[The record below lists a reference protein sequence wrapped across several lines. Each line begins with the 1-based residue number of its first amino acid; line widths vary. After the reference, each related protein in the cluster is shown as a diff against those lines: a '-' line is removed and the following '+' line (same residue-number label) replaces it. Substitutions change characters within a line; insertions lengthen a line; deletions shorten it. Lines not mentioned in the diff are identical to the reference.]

1 MSLEEVG
8 LGVGDARPRDWRM
21 PRWVGSGRRRLDAV
35 TNVMRE
41 PDLRRLQLGS
51 TAFFLVDAMAMV
63 GLSVWAFDHGGASAV
78 GVLGLARLL
87 PGALALPFGAWA
99 ADRFPRRRVVTA
111 VFVAMCVTQTLIA
124 IALAA
129 HEPAFAVYL
138 LVAVSSVAATPYR
151 SAHLAMVPLVARTP
165 VELVAM
171 NVTAGTLE
179 GLATFAGPALAAV
192 FLLRAEPSF
201 VLAVTAIIAALGVVA
216 VSRVRV
222 GMDPSKALRR
232 TPDRPLVALIGGLT
246 ELRKN
251 SDLAIVVGCCVVQ
264 LLVRGFLMVLLVSV
278 SFDLLGLGSSGVG
291 WLAAMLGIGGIV
303 GGLGAVVLTGR
314 RRLGRPFALA
324 LCLWGLP
331 IVLIGVHPTT
341 AIVVVAL
348 LTIGVG
354 NALLDVSGLT
364 LIQRLGSDRSLGRV
378 FGVLFTVGIA
388 IGGVGALTAPVLVSA
403 LGLRVVLVVVGS
415 VLPLLALVLTPRFR
429 SIDDHSEPVP
439 QLLELFCD
447 IPLFAPLPPTSIEK
461 VAARCTT
468 SELPAGSVI
477 IAEGDR
483 GDHFYA
489 ILRGQVEVLR
499 AGLVETTLGPGD
511 HFGEIALVRDIN
523 RTASVVALTD
533 VKVAALGASEFLDAL
548 TSSEDAYGIA
558 WTTTAEM
565 LDGHAPVS
573 D

>member
-1 MSLEEVG
+1 M
-8 LGVGDARPRDWRM
+8 
-21 PRWVGSGRRRLDAV
+21 
-35 TNVMRE
+35 
-41 PDLRRLQLGS
+41 
-51 TAFFLVDAMAMV
+51 
-63 GLSVWAFDHGGASAV
+63 
-78 GVLGLARLL
+78 
-87 PGALALPFGAWA
+87 
-99 ADRFPRRRVVTA
+99 
-111 VFVAMCVTQTLIA
+111 
-124 IALAA
+124 
-129 HEPAFAVYL
+129 
-138 LVAVSSVAATPYR
+138 
-151 SAHLAMVPLVARTP
+151 
-165 VELVAM
+165 
-171 NVTAGTLE
+171 
-179 GLATFAGPALAAV
+179 
-192 FLLRAEPSF
+192 
-201 VLAVTAIIAALGVVA
+201 
-216 VSRVRV
+216 
-222 GMDPSKALRR
+222 
-232 TPDRPLVALIGGLT
+232 
-246 ELRKN
+246 
-251 SDLAIVVGCCVVQ
+251 GCCVVQ

-364 LIQRLGSDRSLGRV
+364 LIQRLGSDRTLGRV

-415 VLPLLALVLTPRFR
+415 VLPLLALVLTPRFG
-429 SIDDHSEPVP
+429 SLDDHSEPVP
-439 QLLELFCD
+439 ELLELFCD

-477 IAEGDR
+477 VTEGDR
-483 GDHFYA
+483 GDRFYA

>member
-1 MSLEEVG
+1 M
-8 LGVGDARPRDWRM
+8 
-21 PRWVGSGRRRLDAV
+21 
-35 TNVMRE
+35 
-41 PDLRRLQLGS
+41 
-51 TAFFLVDAMAMV
+51 
-63 GLSVWAFDHGGASAV
+63 
-78 GVLGLARLL
+78 
-87 PGALALPFGAWA
+87 
-99 ADRFPRRRVVTA
+99 
-111 VFVAMCVTQTLIA
+111 
-124 IALAA
+124 
-129 HEPAFAVYL
+129 
-138 LVAVSSVAATPYR
+138 
-151 SAHLAMVPLVARTP
+151 
-165 VELVAM
+165 
-171 NVTAGTLE
+171 
-179 GLATFAGPALAAV
+179 
-192 FLLRAEPSF
+192 
-201 VLAVTAIIAALGVVA
+201 
-216 VSRVRV
+216 
-222 GMDPSKALRR
+222 RR

-264 LLVRGFLMVLLVSV
+264 LLVRGFLTVLLVSV

-348 LTIGVG
+348 FTIGVG

-388 IGGVGALTAPVLVSA
+388 IGGVGALAAPVLVSA
-403 LGLRVVLVVVGS
+403 LGLRVVLVVVGAI
-415 VLPLLALVLTPRFR
+415 LPMLALVLMPRLR
-429 SIDDHSEPVP
+429 SLDDRSEPVP
-439 QLLELFCD
+439 ELLELFCD

-477 IAEGDR
+477 ITEGDR

-499 AGLVETTLGPGD
+499 AGFVESDAGSRRPLRRDRVGARHQPHRVRRRPDRREGGD
-511 HFGEIALVRDIN
+511 ARLDGVPRRVDEQRGRVRDCVDDDS
-523 RTASVVALTD
+523 RDAGRSRAGQRLTD
-533 VKVAALGASEFLDAL
+533 TRRLFRRRGGRARPCRSTGGAAS
-548 TSSEDAYGIA
+548 TS
-558 WTTTAEM
+558 
-565 LDGHAPVS
+565 PVPRS
-573 D
+573 GGSAHG